1 MNHLICQ
8 RRAAE
13 KTNSK
18 IIKELVDTITE
29 SGGKYTLTGNWVS
42 AINYMTVE
50 CYDAFWLD
58 FDVVKK
64 DFDQFHKEIQKI
76 KASLPIILFHKEVI
90 IPDLLFRIKSMLFS
104 VISKKNLPQKI
115 APVMESLNNY
125 IQFSNTLP
133 SDINKEFRP
142 NGFGPFIGNSSPM
155 LNLYQMIVKVAST
168 DLNVLITGE
177 TGTGKELV
185 ARTIHNLSD
194 RKNERFISINCGAIP
209 EPLLESELFGYEK
222 GAFTD
227 ATQTKL
233 GKFELGDKGTIFL
246 DEIGDMPLNLQ
257 IKLLRVLEDH
267 KIERLGGT
275 EEKQVDIRLLAAT
288 NQDIGSLIEQKKFR
302 SELHYRLN
310 VIPIEISSLDKRG
323 DDLVLLTLHII
334 GKLMTENPNLVES
347 INWELIEGI
356 KSVRFPGNVRELENV
371 LTQIIFQSD
380 QPELVDKILQNIH
393 NDHAKIEQ
401 EEVEMNNGILPLW
414 KIEKETIIRALQN
427 LNGNISRASK
437 MLEISRASL
446 YRKIKKYNLE

>member
-50 CYDAFWLD
+50 RYDAFWLD
-58 FDVVKK
+58 FDVIKK

-76 KASLPIILFHKEVI
+76 KSSLPIILFHKEVI